1 MVSCAEDKR
10 EQGKKPAEKA
20 SRRLTEDIW
29 KGEGLVRCGED
40 PEKVSLSCVVTVDT
54 SCDTDVRVS
63 DCCYFSR
70 QSGYIWR

>member
-10 EQGKKPAEKA
+10 ENGRKTAEKA
-20 SRRLTEDIW
+20 SRKLTEDTW
-29 KGEGLVRCGED
+29 RGEHLVQCGED

-54 SCDTDVRVS
+54 SCDTDVSTS

-70 QSGYIWR
+70 QSGHV